1 MNAKAKDYENTL
13 FSEQLSKEKR
23 EPVQAF
29 ISPKL
34 KEDLEKLAKNDG
46 TNLSNFIRL
55 TLEDFIK
62 SRRVQDVLRRLDG
75 RTRTSKKQKEKQH
88 QKLL

>member
-1 MNAKAKDYENTL
+1 MNARAKDYENTL
-13 FSEQLSKEKR
+13 FSDQLSKEKR

-29 ISPKL
+29 ISPSL
-34 KEDLEKLAKNDG
+34 KSDLEKLAKNDG

-55 TLEDFIK
+55 TLEDFVK

-75 RTRTSKKQKEKQH
+75 RTRVSKKKKEKQ

>member
-13 FSEQLSKEKR
+13 FAEQLNKEKR
-23 EPVQAF
+23 EPIQAF
-29 ISPKL
+29 ISPAL
-34 KEDLEKLAKNDG
+34 KADLEKLAKNDG
-46 TNLSNFIRL
+46 TNMSNFIRL

-75 RTRTSKKQKEKQH
+75 RTRTSKKKKESAH